1 MCIWTHAQT
10 LHLCHAR
17 LSSYLIF
24 DMTSR
29 TSSCSFFYFLLL
41 GLVPLILFFFFFKD
55 TAPPEISPLPLH
67 DPLPILVLGHRRR
80 ARRQHDPRLFRRR
93 EDVDVGRKAIRVV
106 ERAHAHEAHRVSPAA
121 VIAPHRDAAT
131 RSEEHTSELQSLAYL
146 VCRLLLEK
154 KK

>member
-41 GLVPLILFFFFFKD
+41 GLVPLILVFFFFKN
-55 TAPPEISPLPLH
+55 TAPPEISPLPLP
-67 DPLPILVLGHRRR
+67 DPLPISR
-80 ARRQHDPRLFRRR
+80 ARPIPCSEPAPVIKATPPSRRNGTSILYLSSSCTHRLPGGGPCPPRR
-93 EDVDVGRKAIRVV
+93 
-106 ERAHAHEAHRVSPAA
+106 
-121 VIAPHRDAAT
+121 
-131 RSEEHTSELQSLAYL
+131 QSLRSQSR
-146 VCRLLLEK
+146 V
-154 KK
+154 